1 MKALRFDDELRLVD
15 NAPLPRRD
23 GEALIQ
29 VLLAGICNT
38 DLEITKGYAGFHGV
52 PGHEFVGR
60 VVEAPSATVVGR
72 RVVGEINV
80 GCNQCELCRTGDAR
94 HCETRTVL
102 GIKDRDGAFA
112 EFLSLPIR
120 NLLEVPDSVPDEA
133 AVFVEPLAAANHI
146 LDAVSIDRSSNV
158 AVIGDGKLGQLIVQ
172 VLATTGCSISAVGK
186 HDEKLQLARSRG
198 ASCFTWNGSQGLN
211 ALPPDRF
218 DVVIEASGS
227 QTGLPLALDL
237 VRPRGVIILKTTHHG
252 STPVAMAPLVVNEVR
267 VLGSRCGRFAPAL
280 ELLKTGA
287 VDVLPLISAR
297 FSLDDGL
304 LAFEAAARRDVLKA
318 ILKIAG

>member
-1 MKALRFDDELRLVD
+1 MKALRFDQELRLVD
-15 NAPLPRRD
+15 DAPLPRRD

-60 VVEAPSATVVGR
+60 VIESPSANLVGR

-80 GCNQCELCRTGDAR
+80 GCNECDLCRTGDSR
-94 HCETRTVL
+94 HCEMRTVL

-120 NLLEVPDSVPDEA
+120 NLLVVPDSVPDEA
-133 AVFVEPLAAANHI
+133 AVFVEPLAAANHV
-146 LDAVSIDRSSNV
+146 LDAVTIDRSSNV

-172 VLATTGCSISAVGK
+172 VLATTGCAISVVGK
-186 HDEKLQLARSRG
+186 HDEKLQLASSRG
-198 ASCFTWNGSQGLN
+198 ASCFTWNGTHGLN
-211 ALPPDRF
+211 PRPPDLF

-227 QTGLPLALDL
+227 PTGLPLALNL
-237 VRPRGVIILKTTHHG
+237 IRPRGVIILKTTHHG
-252 STPVAMAPLVVNEVR
+252 STPLEMAPVVVNEVT
-267 VLGSRCGRFAPAL
+267 VLGSRCGKFAPAL
-280 ELLKTGA
+280 ELIRTGA

-304 LAFEAAARRDVLKA
+304 RAFEAAARRDVLKA